1 MRGEVKILQDRANSF
16 LRLAE
21 EKLTE
26 EDYDLA
32 SFASE
37 QAAQLFLK
45 SKALELLGEIPRTHS
60 IRELLGYLAKVK
72 GDSILKYLHEGRKN
86 LARLEDAYLQ
96 ARYIPRK
103 YTGEEAEEL
112 LETAK
117 KVMKLGEDP

>member
-1 MRGEVKILQDRANSF
+1 LRGEVKILQDRANSF